1 MKLPCCCQWPAEATH
16 LSTISTASA
25 ETATTS
31 VEARKDHSEDPNV
44 GYCYFITIVWFTKD
58 SEEWS
63 LKSSEENEL
72 FLLFE
77 LFP

>member
-44 GYCYFITIVWFTKD
+44 AYCYFITIVWFR
-58 SEEWS
+58 
-63 LKSSEENEL
+63 
-72 FLLFE
+72 
-77 LFP
+77 